1 MRTCICYT
9 AYDDSQTARPLTNMF
24 EFYARPVGSGSCPCC
39 GRMMLHYLK
48 TSRHRQKTKSTY
60 RIEPH
65 VTCTENFVEF
75 GHVVLRYPSV
85 GLLTDKHTDTLIAIL
100 RTPPSSVV
108 GLCRLLGLRNIQNE
122 THTHL
127 LGACIARRREQA
139 ITNRTIYYYQ
149 NYRRW
154 TRTTCCLSRV
164 ARAAHR
170 DGRSV

>member
-1 MRTCICYT
+1 
-9 AYDDSQTARPLTNMF
+9 
-24 EFYARPVGSGSCPCC
+24 
-39 GRMMLHYLK
+39 MMLHYLK
-48 TSRHRQKTKSTY
+48 TSRHRQKTKSRPTY

-127 LGACIARRREQA
+127 LGACIARRREQQSQTGQFIIIKIIA
-139 ITNRTIYYYQ
+139 DGPAR
-149 NYRRW
+149 
-154 TRTTCCLSRV
+154 LAASR
-164 ARAAHR
+164 ASRGLHTEMDAQCNKQH
-170 DGRSV
+170 G